1 VVTPRELPLALR
13 TALAEWLGLRSNQ
26 LQFAEI
32 STALLVV
39 GVLLAIS
46 VLALVA
52 RRLLMRKAGRTHV
65 VLPAVLPLMRSSRFS
80 AARHGALVVFLAGL
94 PFFALALADP
104 RTTFVREE
112 ASYPG
117 RRIAIVVDASTSMI
131 MKFDTTKLPTP
142 KVARSTTFFT
152 AVAAAEY
159 FMKLRMNGR
168 YHDLLSLIEFGN
180 EAYVVTPFTTDY
192 DNILLS
198 IRLIG
203 DPKEWGRFNDAG
215 TTIIQA
221 IEQGIG
227 LFKTFDFLNASGNVL
242 LIFSDGRDSQS
253 DLKGRTLDDIMA
265 GARES
270 KIPVYMIRTAYNL
283 DLGKIP
289 DDKLWKPA
297 VERTGGRF
305 YAAPDE
311 GAILRALND
320 IDKLSPGRIDLRE
333 YTIQR
338 PRFSAYAIVAIFLWL
353 AAGLLKLGVPYF
365 RTFP

>member
-1 VVTPRELPLALR
+1 VVTPKELVLTVR
-13 TALAEWLGLRSNQ
+13 TALDEGLRLRWSELN
-26 LQFAEI
+26 FAEGRQ
-32 STALLVV
+32 TLLIL
-39 GVLLAIS
+39 GVLVALS
-46 VLALVA
+46 VLAVFA
-52 RRLLMRKAGRTHV
+52 RSLLLRKAGRTHIG
-65 VLPAVLPLMRSSRFS
+65 LPAVLPVMRRSLMSG
-80 AARHGALVVFLAGL
+80 ARHSAFLVFLLGL
-94 PFFALALADP
+94 PFFAFALADP
-104 RTTFVREE
+104 RTSFRREE

-117 RRIAIVVDASTSMI
+117 RRIAILVDGSTSMI
-131 MKFDTTKLPTP
+131 LKFDTTKLETP
-142 KVARSTTFFT
+142 KVARSATFYT

-168 YHDLLSLIEFGN
+168 YPDLVALLEFGN

-198 IRLIG
+198 IHLIG

-221 IEQGIG
+221 MEQGTE
-227 LFKTFDFLNASGNVL
+227 LFETFDFVNASGNL
-242 LIFSDGRDSQS
+242 MIIFSDGRDSQS

-265 GARES
+265 GARDH
-270 KIPVYMIRTAYNL
+270 KIPVYMIRTAYNME
-283 DLGKIP
+283 LGKIP

-305 YAAPDE
+305 YAAADE
-311 GAILRALND
+311 SAILRALAD

-333 YTIQR
+333 YTVMR
-338 PRFSAYAIVAIFLWL
+338 PRFSGYALAAIFLWVV
-353 AAGLLKLGVPYF
+353 AGLLKFTVPFF

>member
-1 VVTPRELPLALR
+1 L
-13 TALAEWLGLRSNQ
+13 
-26 LQFAEI
+26 
-32 STALLVV
+32 
-39 GVLLAIS
+39 
-46 VLALVA
+46 
-52 RRLLMRKAGRTHV
+52 
-65 VLPAVLPLMRSSRFS
+65 
-80 AARHGALVVFLAGL
+80 GL

-104 RTTFVREE
+104 QTTFLREE

-117 RRIAIVVDASTSMI
+117 RRIAIIVDASTSMI
-131 MKFDTTKLPTP
+131 MKFDTVKLGAP
-142 KVARSTTFFT
+142 KAARSTTFFT

-168 YHDLLSLIEFGN
+168 YHDLLALIEFGN
-180 EAYVVTPFTTDY
+180 EAYVVTPVTTDY

-198 IRLIG
+198 IHLIG

-227 LFKTFDFLNASGNVL
+227 MFKTFDFLNASGNAM
-242 LIFSDGRDSQS
+242 LIFTDGRDSQS

-265 GARES
+265 GAREN
-270 KIPVYMIRTAYNL
+270 KIPVYMVRTAANL
-283 DLGKIP
+283 DLGKSP

-333 YTIQR
+333 YTSQR
-338 PRFSAYAIVAIFLWL
+338 PRFSPYAIVAVFLWL
-353 AAGLLKLGVPYF
+353 AASLFKLGIPYF

>member
-1 VVTPRELPLALR
+1 VNPRELVVTVRSAL
-13 TALAEWLGLRSNQ
+13 EEGLRLRWSEM
-26 LQFAEI
+26 QFAEAPR
-32 STALLVV
+32 ALLVV
-39 GVLLAIS
+39 SVLLGIS
-46 VLALVA
+46 VVAVLA
-52 RRLLMRKAGRTHV
+52 RTLLLRKPGRTHV
-65 VLPAVLPLMRSSRFS
+65 VLPAVLPLMRRSYLSG
-80 AARHGALVVFLAGL
+80 ARHGAFIVFLLGL

-112 ASYPG
+112 ASFPG
-117 RRIAIVVDASTSMI
+117 RRIAMLVDASTSMI
-131 MKFDTTKLPTP
+131 MKFDTSKLITP
-142 KVARSTTFFT
+142 KQSRSATFYT

-168 YHDLLSLIEFGN
+168 YHDLIALLEFGN

-192 DNILLS
+192 ENVLLS

-221 IEQGIG
+221 MEQGTA
-227 LFKTFDFLNASGNVL
+227 LFKTFDFLNASGNL
-242 LIFSDGRDSQS
+242 MIIFSDGRDSQS

-265 GARES
+265 GARQN
-270 KIPVYMIRTAYNL
+270 KIPVYMIRTAYNME
-283 DLGKIP
+283 LGKIP

-305 YAAPDE
+305 YAAADE
-311 GAILRALND
+311 SAILRALGD

-333 YTIQR
+333 YTAQR
-338 PRFSAYAIVAIFLWL
+338 PRFSAYAVVAIFLWL
-353 AAGLLKLGVPYF
+353 MAGLLKLAFPFF

>member
-1 VVTPRELPLALR
+1 MTLR
-13 TALAEWLGLRSNQ
+13 TAIAEWLRLRWSE
-26 LQFAEI
+26 LQFAEVRVAFLI
-32 STALLVV
+32 L
-39 GVLLAIS
+39 GVLLATA
-46 VLALVA
+46 VLAILG
-52 RRLLMRKAGRTHV
+52 RRLLMRKAGRTHI
-65 VLPAVLPLMRSSRFS
+65 VLPAVLPVMRRSYLSP
-80 AARHGALVVFLAGL
+80 ARHGALLVFLLGL

-117 RRIAIVVDASTSMI
+117 RRIAIVVDGSTSMI
-131 MKFDTTKLPTP
+131 MKFDTTKLNTP
-142 KVARSTTFFT
+142 KTTRSTTFYT

-168 YHDLLSLIEFGN
+168 YHDLLALIEFGN

-192 DNILLS
+192 ENIMLS

-221 IEQGIG
+221 IDAGVG
-227 LFKTFDFLNASGNVL
+227 LFKTFDFMNASGNIM

-253 DLKGRTLDDIMA
+253 ELHGRTLDDIMA
-265 GARES
+265 GAREN
-270 KIPVYMIRTAYNL
+270 KIPVYMVRTAANL
-283 DLGKIP
+283 ELGKIP

-297 VERTGGRF
+297 IERTGGRF
-305 YAAPDE
+305 YAAADE
-311 GAILRALND
+311 GAILRALSD

-333 YTIQR
+333 YTSQR
-338 PRFSAYAIVAIFLWL
+338 PRFTAYAIVASFLWF
-353 AAGLLKLGVPYF
+353 AAGLLKLSVPLF